1 MLFVVRGRA
10 AFDVKNGNLKGN
22 NMKDEKQA
30 WTISWT
36 QLYNHWHNSHPEPKP
51 KLEPEVEDLTLAR
64 EVLARIMSK

>member
-1 MLFVVRGRA
+1 MR
-10 AFDVKNGNLKGN
+10 
-22 NMKDEKQA
+22 DEKQA

-51 KLEPEVEDLTLAR
+51 KPKLEPEVEDLTLAR